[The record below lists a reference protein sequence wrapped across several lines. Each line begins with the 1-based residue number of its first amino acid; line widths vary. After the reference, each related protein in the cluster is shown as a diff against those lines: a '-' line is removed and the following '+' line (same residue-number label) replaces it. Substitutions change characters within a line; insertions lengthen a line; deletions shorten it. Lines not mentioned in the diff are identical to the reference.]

1 MGRFEKQGLRTIII
15 KESLEIVVIQGSYGI
30 WKEEEHE
37 EEHVVPETHSDR
49 TIQSDKTMR
58 SLRDVM
64 ERDWLKWK

>member
-30 WKEEEHE
+30 WKEEEH
-37 EEHVVPETHSDR
+37 VVPETHSDR

-58 SLRDVM
+58 SLRDGM